1 MDTESATR
9 FKKHMDEVV
18 KELSSAL
25 IVAQGSCTTKE
36 FLNVRKLVGDII
48 ARVDGLLHE
57 AVYADHPDMNDL
69 GRQK

>member
-9 FKKHMDEVV
+9 FKKHMDGVV
-18 KELSSAL
+18 KELSSVL
-25 IVAQGSCTTKE
+25 IVARGSCTTKE
-36 FLNVRKLVGDII
+36 LLNVRKLVGEII